1 MRKLVCSSFA
11 FCFLAILGGAS
22 GRADE
27 EKVPLDKV
35 PKAVMDAV
43 KKRFPNAKI
52 MGAEK
57 EVEDGKTSYE
67 VAIKN
72 KDQNIDVILT
82 PEGKIVA
89 LEAEIPA
96 KDLPKEVVAAMDK
109 KYPKATVKKV
119 EEITKDDKISY
130 EILLVTADMKTFE
143 TTFDPKGKILEEEAK
158 KESKEKKD

>member
-1 MRKLVCSSFA
+1 MRKWVYSWLVLSFVA
-11 FCFLAILGGAS
+11 LVAGGAYL
-22 GRADE
+22 RADE

-43 KKRFPNAKI
+43 KKKFPDAKI
-52 MGAEK
+52 MGVEK
-57 EVEDGKTSYE
+57 EVEGGKTSYE

-72 KDQNIDVILT
+72 KDQNIDVLLT
-82 PEGKIVA
+82 PEGEITA
-89 LEAEIPA
+89 IEAEISL

-119 EEITKDDKISY
+119 EEITKDGKVSY
-130 EILLVTADMKTFE
+130 EVLLVTADKKTFE

-158 KESKEKKD
+158 KESKKD